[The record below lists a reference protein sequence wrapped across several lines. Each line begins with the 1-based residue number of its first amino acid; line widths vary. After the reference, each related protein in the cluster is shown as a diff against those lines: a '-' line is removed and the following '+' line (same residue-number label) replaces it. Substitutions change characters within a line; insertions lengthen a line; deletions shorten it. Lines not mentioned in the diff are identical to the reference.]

1 MSHLRH
7 GPDNSGV
14 TTPKEWLKAG
24 TVVADRVNR
33 WARRRDIVALLETD
47 VDVKRPP
54 GYSPACFVPATAEIE
69 VDVIEGCGPQVT
81 PADVLAFSEREGLEE
96 YPALAGLLLHE
107 AMHARHSRWDL
118 SVHRELDPIVSTLV
132 TMLEE
137 IRIEHR
143 GVVGWPKDA
152 VFLRASA
159 LKLATA
165 DAREQALKYES
176 EDKTLPLSLAVV
188 QVAIAAIGRVDAGV
202 LEEDDVAPIY
212 ELLGKSLTYTLVED
226 MRAIWRRV
234 FDVRDDTNV
243 EPIVEIAQDLLTLL
257 REASALPEEE
267 KSEGPGRGGASE
279 GAGEGTGE
287 GTGTGDAD
295 EPGDGD
301 GDGDGESKGI
311 GDGTAE
317 TEITLETLKELIE
330 AAEEVGED
338 VVIEVTVEIGDVQRD
353 RAWEAELK
361 ARSSVA
367 EERHAAEAEMSKI
380 FSKGTGPS
388 GERRTGSRLVE
399 ERPPT
404 AQERI
409 AAVTAAQ
416 LLDQARYRDRIV
428 TPTRSQLP
436 PGRLRPRSAVQQA
449 ADRARGAISA
459 AEPWNAKHR
468 RHVEDPTLQIGVL
481 VDISGSMN
489 AAMEPMGVL
498 AWVMSEASRRIGAR
512 CAQIYYGSG
521 VFVTLRPGEYRDDVR
536 IYSAPDG
543 TERFTSAFKALDGA
557 LNLIHGS
564 GQRLLVIASDMIY
577 TSGEADASVEAVRRC
592 REAGVPVVIIPFEG
606 YSGYE
611 SYREPHEK
619 VGASIVNK
627 RMSSADIAVLV
638 AKIAA
643 AELTRIGDA
652 Q

>member
-47 VDVKRPP
+47 VKAKRPP

-143 GVVGWPKDA
+143 GVTGWPKDA

-243 EPIVEIAQDLLTLL
+243 EAIIEIAQDLLTLL

-267 KSEGPGRGGASE
+267 PEEGDGAGAGASTGE
-279 GAGEGTGE
+279 GEGEGEEGDGEGTGS
-287 GTGTGDAD
+287 
-295 EPGDGD
+295 
-301 GDGDGESKGI
+301 GESEPSSKSI

-317 TEITLETLKELIE
+317 TEITLESLKELIE

-367 EERHAAEAEMSKI
+367 EERHAAKEEMTKI

-536 IYSAPDG
+536 VYSAPDG

-564 GQRLLVIASDMIY
+564 GPRLLVIASDMIY

-619 VGASIVNK
+619 AGASIVNK